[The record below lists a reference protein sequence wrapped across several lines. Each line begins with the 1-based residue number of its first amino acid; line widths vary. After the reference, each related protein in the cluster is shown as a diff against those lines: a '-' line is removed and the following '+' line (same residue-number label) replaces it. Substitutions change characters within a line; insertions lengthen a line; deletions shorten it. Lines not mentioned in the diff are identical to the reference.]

1 MPRRRLRHAAAPAEA
16 CRGAGSVDGML
27 RLVLPKGSL
36 EQPTLELFGD
46 ADLHV
51 TRLSSVDYRATI
63 DDPRVNDVRILRPQE
78 IPRYLTEGIFDLG
91 ISGRDW
97 VEESGAEVV
106 SLCRLGY
113 SKATSRPVRIVVA
126 VADDSP
132 YGAVGDL
139 PDGVRVST
147 EYPRLAAR
155 CFAEHGIEADVQ
167 LSYGATEAKV
177 PEIVDCVVELTETG
191 GALRAA
197 GLRIIETVLV
207 SHTELLANAE
217 AYADADRRHAMGQIA
232 TLLTGVL
239 EARGRVL
246 VKLNVAAAA
255 LTAVID
261 LLPSMKAPTVNELYR
276 GQGFAVETVVPKSVI
291 NTLIPALSDAGATDI
306 LEVPLAKIVH

>member
-1 MPRRRLRHAAAPAEA
+1 
-16 CRGAGSVDGML
+16 ML

-36 EQPTLELFGD
+36 EQATLELFAD
-46 ADLHV
+46 ADLNV
-51 TRLSSVDYRATI
+51 RRMSKVDYRATI
-63 DDPRVNDVRILRPQE
+63 DDPRVDDVRILRPQE
-78 IPRYLTEGIFDLG
+78 IPRYLSEGIFDLG

-97 VEESGAEVV
+97 VTESGADVV
-106 SLCRLGY
+106 SLCQLGY
-113 SKATSRPVRIVVA
+113 SKATNRPVRIVVA
-126 VADDSP
+126 VAGDSP
-132 YGAVGDL
+132 YESVSDL

-147 EYPRLAAR
+147 EYPALTAR
-155 CFAEHGIEADVQ
+155 FFAGKGIAADVQ

-207 SHTELLANAE
+207 SHTELLANPA
-217 AYADADRRHAMGQIA
+217 AYADPERRHAMGQIA

-239 EARGRVL
+239 EARVHVL
-246 VKLNVAAAA
+246 VKMNVAAAA

-276 GQGFAVETVVPKSVI
+276 GQGFAVETVVPKAVI
-291 NTLIPALSDAGATDI
+291 NTLIPALRDNGATDI
-306 LEVPLAKIVH
+306 LELPLAKIVH